1 MNFSLYTDYSA
12 TYLAPEV
19 FQAFAEGV
27 KALGHEVSYHNDDAD
42 VAVIWSVLWD
52 FRMRPNQAVWQNYRN
67 SGRDVIVLEIGT
79 LFRGKTWRVGI
90 NGINREANFGPT
102 GNDDSRVKKFNLS
115 LQQNRSNPNGPILI
129 CTQSPKSRQWRNELP
144 IDTWIKYVIRDIRT
158 QTDRDIIVRP
168 HPRYPVSQ
176 QSDEKNVT
184 FQIPNHV
191 KNDTWDLK
199 TQDAYAVVNLSS
211 GPGVQATLWGTPA
224 YVGKE
229 SLAYDIANP
238 IGGDYNNPK
247 MPTMEKKQQ
256 WLNDLAF
263 TEWTIEEINKGIPLE
278 RLLQFL

>member
-1 MNFSLYTDYSA
+1 MNFSLYTNYGALNS
-12 TYLAPEV
+12 PPI
-19 FQAFAEGV
+19 FQAFANGV
-27 KALGHEVSYHNDDAD
+27 KALGHEVSYNNDDAD

-52 FRMRPNQAVWQNYRN
+52 GRMRPNQAVWQNYRN
-67 SGRDVIVLEIGT
+67 AGKDVIVIEVGT
-79 LFRGKTWRVGI
+79 LFRSVTWRIGI

-102 GNDDSRVKKFNLS
+102 GNDDSRVKKFKIG
-115 LQQNRSNPNGPILI
+115 LQENRSNPNGPILL
-129 CTQSPKSRQWRNELP
+129 CTQSPRSRQWRNELP
-144 IDTWIKYVIRDIRT
+144 MNTWLQYVIKGIRQ

-168 HPRYPVSQ
+168 HPRYPVEMVK
-176 QSDEKNVT
+176 EKNVT
-184 FQIPNHV
+184 YQRPNHV
-191 KNDTWDLK
+191 KNDIWDLK
-199 TQDAYAVVNLSS
+199 TKDAFAVVNLSS

-247 MPTMEKKQQ
+247 MPTMEEKQQ

-263 TEWTIEEINKGIPLE
+263 TEWTVEEINKGIPLE